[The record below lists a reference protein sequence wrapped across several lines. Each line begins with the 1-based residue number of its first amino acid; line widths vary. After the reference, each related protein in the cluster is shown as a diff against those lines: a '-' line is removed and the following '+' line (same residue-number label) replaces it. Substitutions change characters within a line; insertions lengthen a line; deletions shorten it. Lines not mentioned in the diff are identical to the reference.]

1 VGPKDAYNEPLGGRT
16 YGFFSAEYSLDIV
29 SPIRFAVFYDAG
41 FLNVDAYDFDPSSY
55 NDNFGVGIRLFVM
68 GTPLSLDYGIPLRC
82 DKVNDKGGQFNFS
95 FGTRF

>member
-1 VGPKDAYNEPLGGRT
+1 M
-16 YGFFSAEYSLDIV
+16 
-29 SPIRFAVFYDAG
+29 
-41 FLNVDAYDFDPSSY
+41 
-55 NDNFGVGIRLFVM
+55 GIRLFVM